1 MGSRC
6 GIAWRVAPAAPQ
18 SGAARYGGTAAADR
32 AVEGRSAAAGR
43 TVQRTVLGYEAGR
56 DGLWIA
62 RYLIAHGIAV
72 QIMHPASIP
81 VERRGRR
88 AKTDRID
95 LDMLLRT
102 LLAWLRGEPRVCS
115 MVCIPSEAGEDARR
129 PERERERRVSER
141 IALENRVENLL
152 CLHGITGFKPRLK
165 RAIQRLD
172 ELRRFDGTALP
183 AMLLEELRRLMARHR
198 VLSDQLR
205 EIEAAR
211 EQVAMAATPDRTV
224 QQIQM
229 LSRVRGLGLATASG
243 VVREVFCRST
253 VRPQGD
259 CRLCRPHRDTVQQQ
273 WLGTRTGHQQK
284 WQSAGAPYPAAV
296 GLALAALPAGQCAQS
311 LVRRTHRRRQRAHP
325 QDYGGGTR
333 P

>member
-1 MGSRC
+1 MFTRFPCKGWEVGAVLPGVSR
-6 GIAWRVAPAAPQ
+6 RPRRSLAPRDMAGLLRQIERWKAE
-18 SGAARYGGTAAADR
+18 ALR
-32 AVEGRSAAAGR
+32 AGR

-62 RYLIAHGIAV
+62 RSLIAHGIAV

-88 AKTDRID
+88 AKTDRIN

-102 LLAWLRGEPRVCS
+102 LLAWLHGEPRVCS

-183 AMLLEELRRLMARHR
+183 AMLLEELRRLTARHR

-205 EIEAAR
+205 E
-211 EQVAMAATPDRTV
+211 MAAQDGQHNDV
-224 QQIQM
+224 N
-229 LSRVRGLGLATASG
+229 
-243 VVREVFCRST
+243 RS
-253 VRPQGD
+253 
-259 CRLCRPHRDTVQQQ
+259 CS
-273 WLGTRTGHQQK
+273 TRAK
-284 WQSAGAPYPAAV
+284 GAPHEK
-296 GLALAALPAGQCAQS
+296 LS
-311 LVRRTHRRRQRAHP
+311 
-325 QDYGGGTR
+325 
-333 P
+333 